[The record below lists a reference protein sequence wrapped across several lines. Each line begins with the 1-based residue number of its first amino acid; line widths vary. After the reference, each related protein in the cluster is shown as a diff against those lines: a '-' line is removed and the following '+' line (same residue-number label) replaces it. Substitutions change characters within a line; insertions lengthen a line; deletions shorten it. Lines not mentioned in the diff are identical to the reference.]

1 MYRMFKEV
9 LIFFENEFKNRGKS
23 YLLRGLSLFQAFW
36 LSVFFIINLILLFV
50 TYRQQYPYYFF
61 LYSDCIKLLWL

>member
-9 LIFFENEFKNRGKS
+9 LIFFENEFKNRRKS
-23 YLLRGLSLFQAFW
+23 FVKNGYPLANILIISF
-36 LSVFFIINLILLFV
+36 FFITYLILLFV
-50 TYRQQYPYYFF
+50 TYRQQSPYYFF

>member
-36 LSVFFIINLILLFV
+36 LSVLVFSLLL
-50 TYRQQYPYYFF
+50 T
-61 LYSDCIKLLWL
+61 